1 MITLSIS
8 PKPFV
13 LCMLLMAI
21 VSFVVAAILVSYA
34 TLVTMRGLTIIDS
47 GFEFKDLS
55 EPIKLLGLARTEIV
69 HTKFIDVFS
78 KHWSH
83 YNTFI
88 ITDCGAYLIS
98 PVSRMLYII
107 KIQPDDIYYDGIKVD
122 SWNETFAIEKLYK
135 PDRPITL
142 LEYCE
147 LYSNECSKEEYSV
160 LNNNCQHTTL
170 QTLKSVVS
178 DITTPIVKGSKLA
191 FLMLRDTARVLGLS
205 LRSHSKRLL
214 KQDAVKKQAKLNRM
228 LMQTFERS
236 GYPPKKGNY
245 RYSTDI
251 TQGLD
256 DDVIADLAKN
266 EAKQRRSRK
275 RSKHTSKID
284 VTTIA
289 LEDIPKVDTPK
300 LQDDMDEHVSD
311 VKPTAS
317 SAIPSTPKPAIPSEV
332 PSATTS
338 E

>member
-1 MITLSIS
+1 MLTISIS
-8 PKPFV
+8 PKP
-13 LCMLLMAI
+13 LLMCMALMLLVAFI
-21 VSFVVAAILVSYA
+21 VSVILVSYA
-34 TLVTMRGLTIIDS
+34 VLVNMRGLTIIDS

-55 EPIKLLGLARTEIV
+55 EPIKLLGLARTEVV
-69 HTKFIDVFS
+69 HTKFLNVFS

-88 ITDCGAYLIS
+88 ITDNGAYLIS
-98 PVSRMLYII
+98 PVSKMLYIV

-147 LYSNECSKEEYSV
+147 LYSNECSKEYYNA

-191 FLMLRDTARVLGLS
+191 LLMLRDTARVLGLS

-214 KQDAVKKQAKLNRM
+214 KQDAVKKQKKLNRM
-228 LMQTFERS
+228 LKQTFERS
-236 GYPPKKGNY
+236 GYSSKKGSY

-256 DDVIADLAKN
+256 DDVIADLNKN
-266 EAKQRRSRK
+266 ELRQRKERK
-275 RSKHTSKID
+275 R
-284 VTTIA
+284 
-289 LEDIPKVDTPK
+289 PK
-300 LQDDMDEHVSD
+300 
-311 VKPTAS
+311 
-317 SAIPSTPKPAIPSEV
+317 STPVVTSRIISETV
-332 PSATTS
+332 TS
-338 E
+338 EANVSTSTW